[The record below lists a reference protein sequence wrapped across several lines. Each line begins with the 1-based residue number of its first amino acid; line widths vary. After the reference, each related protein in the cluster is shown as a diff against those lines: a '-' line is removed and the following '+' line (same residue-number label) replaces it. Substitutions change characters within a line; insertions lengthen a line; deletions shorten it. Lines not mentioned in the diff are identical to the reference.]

1 MSFKMDPIVQPVI
14 AVEPAGNIDFNVMF
28 PELENHEIR
37 YVFHVCGLRD
47 IPSQTRLIEF
57 EGIDEVNDLANYTD
71 SEIDQMADR
80 NAKRNPAAQRVQFGL
95 KRTKYLKAV
104 CHWVRKNARE
114 GTNCDVRELTP
125 LLISNAANSTAGT
138 EANDQHD
145 ASSTIASQNSNRGG
159 QHGSR
164 WDLGAPID

>member
-1 MSFKMDPIVQPVI
+1 MSFKMDPFVQPVI
-14 AVEPAGNIDFNVMF
+14 AVESAGNIDFNVMF

-57 EGIDEVNDLANYTD
+57 EGIDEVNDLANYTE

-125 LLISNAANSTAGT
+125 LLIS
-138 EANDQHD
+138 
-145 ASSTIASQNSNRGG
+145 
-159 QHGSR
+159 
-164 WDLGAPID
+164 DLI